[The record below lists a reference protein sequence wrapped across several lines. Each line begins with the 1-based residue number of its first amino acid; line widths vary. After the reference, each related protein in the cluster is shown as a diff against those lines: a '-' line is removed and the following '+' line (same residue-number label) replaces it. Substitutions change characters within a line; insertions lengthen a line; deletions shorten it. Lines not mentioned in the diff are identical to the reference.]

1 MWKRENEPAPT
12 PQPSHAAPSS
22 ATATPAAPA
31 APRVEP
37 EPPARPAAVS
47 VAGSRAVI
55 GPSLDL
61 TGELSGAEDLL
72 VEGKVQGKIRLAQNA
87 VVVGAKGR
95 VSADVQARMIEIEG
109 EVDGHLSA
117 DELIVL
123 RKSARVRGD
132 LASPRVVIEDGAKFK
147 GTIDMEPK
155 RAAAAAAA
163 PGPRPVLTE
172 ESPRPAAAAASSVT
186 SGGANRAS

>member
-1 MWKRENEPAPT
+1 VT
-12 PQPSHAAPSS
+12 
-22 ATATPAAPA
+22 TA
-31 APRVEP
+31 
-37 EPPARPAAVS
+37 
-47 VAGSRAVI
+47 SRAVL

-72 VEGKVQGKIRLAQNA
+72 IEGKVQGKIRLAQNA
-87 VVVGAKGR
+87 VTVGAKGR
-95 VSADVQARMIEIEG
+95 VSADVSARMIEIEG

>member
-1 MWKRENEPAPT
+1 MWKRDNEPAPN
-12 PQPSHAAPSS
+12 PQPAQGTPAAASG
-22 ATATPAAPA
+22 TPAAPP
-31 APRVEP
+31 APRPEP
-37 EPPARPAAVS
+37 EAPAARPAQAAAV
-47 VAGSRAVI
+47 GSRAVI

-87 VVVGAKGR
+87 VMVGAKGR

-155 RAAAAAAA
+155 RAAGSGS
-163 PGPRPVLTE
+163 GPRPVPAE
-172 ESPRPAAAAASSVT
+172 ESPRPATTPAASAS
-186 SGGANRAS
+186 NRAS